1 MSRADRAR
9 VRVDA
14 VSRGLVRGHRRTR
27 PVVVACTMLTVAAV
41 GYARPAA
48 AQQARGWVASTAQVV
63 GMRPIG
69 RVSDPCPTDGP
80 CYEALDR
87 DLAAMASQDLSL
99 TAWGFGVEGLSAA
112 LHLRTRQDLGGGFT
126 WPRSDDGFDALLAH
140 VTWVRR
146 DVIVRVGRQEVM
158 SGLGFPSFD
167 GGLVRW
173 SRGSAAVEGYGGRS
187 LARGLREPVHEALRG
202 LEDFLPDQ
210 SVHLLGASARVRAAG
225 GAATVRYQR
234 EILADRSGL
243 ASERA
248 SLDVSTA
255 RSMGSLRAAIDYDVP
270 RRGFGK
276 GHVTLARPFDRAR
289 GMAEVSASRYVPYF
303 SLSTIWGFFEPV
315 AYSEGTLRAGWAPSS
330 DWGARATLG
339 VRRYGDPGTAII
351 LRPLQDTGWRA
362 GAEVH
367 WAPGQGPWSAG
378 ALYDVEW
385 GPGGYLGSL
394 EGRARWSPAEDTYVV
409 FTGRSFQ
416 QIEQYRLGDGRALG
430 GGVSGGV
437 PLMERVSA
445 TVGASVLR
453 HRGEGSAVRASP
465 WNQARGWTSLRI
477 LLGGDP
483 GVRTR
488 AEVRR

>member
-1 MSRADRAR
+1 MSLCGVHARSRAFR
-9 VRVDA
+9 VI
-14 VSRGLVRGHRRTR
+14 
-27 PVVVACTMLTVAAV
+27 VACAALMMVAV
-41 GYARPAA
+41 GYTRPAA

-69 RVSDPCPTDGP
+69 RVSDPCPTDSP

-87 DLAAMASQDLSL
+87 DFAAMASQDLSL

-140 VTWVRR
+140 ATWVRR
-146 DVIVRVGRQEVM
+146 DLTVRVGRQEVM

-173 SRGSAAVEGYGGRS
+173 SRRSAAVEGYGGRS
-187 LARGLREPVHEALRG
+187 LARGLREPAHEALRG
-202 LEDFLPDQ
+202 LEDFLPDHG
-210 SVHLLGASARVRAAG
+210 VYLIGASARLRGMG
-225 GAATVRYQR
+225 GAATARYQR

-255 RSMGSLRAAIDYDVP
+255 RGVGSLRAALDYDVA

-276 GHVTLARPFDRAR
+276 GHVTLARPFDGAR

-315 AYSEGTLRAGWAPSS
+315 AYSEGTLRAGWAPAST
-330 DWGARATLG
+330 WGARATFG
-339 VRRYGDPGTAII
+339 VRRYGDPGTAVI
-351 LRPLQDTGWRA
+351 LRPLEDTGWRA
-362 GAEVH
+362 GVEVQ
-367 WAPGQGPWSAG
+367 WLPGEGQWSAG
-378 ALYDVEW
+378 ALYDLEW

-394 EGRARWSPAEDTYVV
+394 EGRARWSPAQDTYVV

-430 GGVSGGV
+430 GGLSAGV
-437 PLMERVSA
+437 PLVNRVHA
-445 TVGASVLR
+445 TLGASVLR
-453 HRGEGSAVRASP
+453 HRGEGSVVRASP
-465 WNQARGWTSLRI
+465 WNQARGWTSLRV